1 MPRHHSLLITKT
13 ANYYTLGT
21 GGPATKRLW
30 LATHGYGQAAER
42 FIKKFS
48 GLAGEEDFVVAPEG
62 LSRFYWGGLDG
73 EVVASWMTRGGRL
86 AEIADYCDYLSKLL
100 ALIRNDL
107 PDDVQLILFGF
118 SQGCATQMRWIQAHE
133 IICNALIL
141 WAGTLPEDID
151 YNNVRDQLNKAL
163 LIQLRGNKDPLII
176 QKYIDRNRDTIT
188 RAGLHVEERVYAG
201 VHKID
206 RQVLEELATEVIS
219 RL

>member
-1 MPRHHSLLITKT
+1 
-13 ANYYTLGT
+13 YYTLGE

-48 GLAGEEDFVVAPEG
+48 GVAGEKDLVVAPEG

-86 AEIADYCDYLSKLL
+86 AEIADYCAYLSQLL
-100 ALIRNDL
+100 ALIRAGL

-118 SQGCATQMRWIQAHE
+118 SQGCATQMRWIQADE
-133 IICNALIL
+133 IACDALIL

-151 YNNVRDQLNKAL
+151 YANVRDRLNEAV
-163 LIQLRGNKDPLII
+163 LIQLRGDKDPLIVE
-176 QKYIDRNRDTIT
+176 KYIDRNRDTVA
-188 RAGLHVEERVYAG
+188 RAGLNVEERVYAG
-201 VHKID
+201 VHRIE
-206 RQVLEELATEVIS
+206 RRVLEKLAEEVHERIA
-219 RL
+219 RD